1 MKHQLVVF
9 LAKLLVS
16 SCFLTQ
22 MWMSLVIRLLLKLFT
37 CTLAVSFS
45 MFLESFS
52 FYFVFLGLK
61 QLFLY
66 QGFGEQEFKL
76 IIYYFLGKSPDLLG
90 KVLFG
95 QPFYEDFG

>member
-1 MKHQLVVF
+1 
-9 LAKLLVS
+9 
-16 SCFLTQ
+16 

-45 MFLESFS
+45 LFLESFS

-61 QLFLY
+61 QLFSY
-66 QGFGEQEFKL
+66 QGFREHECNL